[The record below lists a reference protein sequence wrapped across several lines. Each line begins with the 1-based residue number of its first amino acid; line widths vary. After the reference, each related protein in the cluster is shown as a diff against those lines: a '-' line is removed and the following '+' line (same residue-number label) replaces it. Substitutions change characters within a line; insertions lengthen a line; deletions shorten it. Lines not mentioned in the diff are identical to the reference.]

1 MLAYRTIND
10 IHNIDHQMEL
20 QTHLDLIKV
29 TGSDAVSFLQGQL
42 TNDLEQANNQWQLSA
57 YCNPKG
63 RSLAVF
69 LVWKFENDVYLITDK
84 SLSDTITK
92 RLRMYILRSDVE
104 ITQLQEAQ
112 CIASK
117 REVDNFD
124 HTHGEL
130 KISDACT
137 SLGFTNFW
145 LHIYFND
152 IPEST
157 TGNKWKH
164 SLIIAGIPQVNAKT
178 TELFVPQMINLDLL
192 GGINFKKGCYT
203 GQEIVARM
211 HYLGKLKQRMFLLQ
225 LKDSASPEKLIS
237 DGMKITSSDNKSQGT
252 IVNYINHNKPLLA
265 VLRVDAID
273 CGHRLF
279 TESGVELSIVEKQ
292 PYPLSS

>member
-1 MLAYRTIND
+1 
-10 IHNIDHQMEL
+10 MEL

-69 LVWKFENDVYLITDK
+69 LVWRIENDVYLISDK

-92 RLRMYILRSDVE
+92 RLRMYVLRSDVE
-104 ITQLQEAQ
+104 ITQVQEAQ

-117 REVDNFD
+117 REGENLDNA
-124 HTHGEL
+124 HGEL
-130 KISDACT
+130 EISDART
-137 SLGFTNFW
+137 SLGFTNSW
-145 LHIYFND
+145 LHIYFRD
-152 IPEST
+152 IPESKP
-157 TGNKWKH
+157 GNKWKR

-192 GGINFKKGCYT
+192 AGINFKKGCYT

-211 HYLGKLKQRMFLLQ
+211 HYLGKLKQRMFLLH
-225 LKDSASPEKLIS
+225 LKDGASSEKIIS
-237 DGMKITSSDNKSQGT
+237 DGMKIASSDNKSQGT
-252 IVNYINHNKPLLA
+252 IVNYINHDEPLLA
-265 VLRVDAID
+265 VLRVDATD
-273 CGHRLF
+273 GGCRLF
-279 TESGVELSIVEKQ
+279 TESGVELNIVEEQ
-292 PYPLSS
+292 PYALSR